1 MNGIQE
7 VVGSNP
13 TSSTIIISVNKGGT
27 TGILYSRPC
36 GEGSFL
42 IFCFLKEEVYLDR
55 RYDFKA
61 IEAKWQ
67 NIWEESS
74 YFKVYEDKTK
84 PKYYNLEMFP
94 YPSGHLHM
102 GHVRN
107 YAIGDVVARF
117 KSMNGYNVLHPMGWD
132 AFGLPA
138 ENAAIQNNVHPA
150 RWTYGNIENMVRQLK
165 GMGISYDWDRE
176 LTTCRPDYYR
186 FTQWMFLK
194 LFEHNLAYKKKS
206 AVNWCPSCQTVL
218 ANEQVVEGCCERCE
232 SEVDKKQL
240 EQWFFK
246 TTAYAQ
252 RLLDDLEK
260 LPGWPE
266 KVKTMQRNWIG
277 RSEGCQFSLEIE
289 GSEETLSV
297 YTTRPDT
304 VFGVTYMVLAPEHP
318 LVEKLV
324 VGKAQEA
331 EIQAFVKKMK
341 STSDIARTATDA
353 EKEGMF
359 TGAYAIN
366 PMNGEKVP
374 IWIANYVL
382 MDYGTGAIMAVPAH
396 DQRDFEFARKYDIP
410 IRVVIKSPESPARG
424 EEMLEAY
431 PGEGVMVNSGD
442 FDSLTVEEGQKRIIS
457 YMEEHGIGQG
467 TINYRLRDWLISRQ
481 RYWGAPIPIVY
492 CPDCGIVPVPEKD
505 LPVLLP
511 EDIDFKPYGE
521 SPLNQLESFY
531 KTTCPNC
538 GKEARRET
546 DTMDTFVCSSWYFD
560 RFCSPHE
567 SDIPFTREA
576 VDYWMPVDQYIGGVE
591 HAILHLMY
599 ARFFTKFLY
608 DINMLSCEEPFT
620 NLLTQGMVLKEGT
633 KMSKSKGNV
642 VSPEDIIGTYG
653 ADTARLFILFASPP
667 ERDLEW
673 SDQGV
678 EGSYRFLNR
687 VWRMVNEYADTIREV
702 NIPNNFAELD
712 AEARKLRYKTHASIK
727 KVSEDIEERFNF
739 NTAISAIM
747 ELSNAL
753 NSYSDNEEQDL
764 PVVKEAINALLLL
777 LSPFSPHI
785 CEELWQLCGNEEAI
799 CLQKWPTYDPDALI
813 QDEIEIVVQISG
825 KVRDRITVATG
836 LSEEELRQ
844 IALASPK
851 IQQLI
856 QDKTIVKTIVVPGK
870 LVNIVVR

>member
-1 MNGIQE
+1 MD
-7 VVGSNP
+7 
-13 TSSTIIISVNKGGT
+13 K
-27 TGILYSRPC
+27 
-36 GEGSFL
+36 
-42 IFCFLKEEVYLDR
+42 

-67 NIWEESS
+67 NIWEENSF
-74 YFKVYEDKTK
+74 FKVYEDNNK

-117 KSMNGYNVLHPMGWD
+117 KNMNGYNVLHPMGWD

-138 ENAAIQNNVHPA
+138 ENAAIQNEVHPA
-150 RWTYGNIENMVRQLK
+150 RWTYGNIEKMKRQLK

-176 LTTCRPDYYR
+176 LTTCKPDYYK

-277 RSEGCQFSLEIE
+277 RSEGCQFSLAID
-289 GSEETLSV
+289 GSKETLSV

-318 LVEKLV
+318 LVEVLAA
-324 VGKAQEA
+324 GKDQEA
-331 EIQAFVKKMK
+331 EVKAFIKKMQ

-353 EKEGMF
+353 EKEGVF

-396 DQRDFEFARKYDIP
+396 DERDFEFARKYDIP
-410 IRVVIKSPESPARG
+410 IRVVIKSPESPALG
-424 EEMLEAY
+424 KEMVEAY
-431 PGEGVMVNSGD
+431 TDDGVMVNSGE
-442 FDSLTVEEGQKRIIS
+442 FDGLTVEKGQERIIA
-457 YMEEHGIGQG
+457 YMEEHRIGQG

-492 CPDCGIVPVPEKD
+492 CPDCGVVPIPEKD

-511 EDIDFKPYGE
+511 EDIEFKPYGE

-531 KTTCPNC
+531 KTNCPNC

-567 SDIPFTREA
+567 IDIPFSREA
-576 VDYWMPVDQYIGGVE
+576 ADYWMPVDQYIGGVE

-620 NLLTQGMVLKEGT
+620 NLLTQGMVLKEGA

-687 VWRMVNEYADTIREV
+687 VWRMVNEYADTIKEV
-702 NIPNNFAELD
+702 NIPDNFAQLD
-712 AEARKLRYKTHASIK
+712 ADARKLRYKTHASIK
-727 KVSEDIEERFNF
+727 KVSEDIGERFNF

-747 ELSNAL
+747 ELSNTL
-753 NSYSDNEEQDL
+753 SSYSDNEEQDL

-799 CLQKWPTYDPDALI
+799 CLQKWPTYDPAALI

-836 LSEEELRQ
+836 LSEEELRE
-844 IALASPK
+844 IALASNK
-851 IQQLI
+851 VQQLI
-856 QDKTIVKTIVVPGK
+856 KDKTIVKTIVVPGK
-870 LVNIVVR
+870 LVNIVAR